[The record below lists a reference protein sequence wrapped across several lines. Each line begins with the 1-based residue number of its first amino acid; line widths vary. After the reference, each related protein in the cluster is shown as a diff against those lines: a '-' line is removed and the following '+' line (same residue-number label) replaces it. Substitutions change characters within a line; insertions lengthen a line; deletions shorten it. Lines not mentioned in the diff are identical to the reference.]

1 MSGSTAFSSPD
12 TVSILSQLSPA
23 PASLMERI
31 EKPGLPPDRL
41 VAALSASLGTTGDD
55 GPPAA
60 LSPSPSTS
68 HSTYA
73 DGMASEAV
81 GTAAAATAATAQ
93 ARSQE
98 HLPVPL
104 PRMVWREETDGD
116 VEPAISPVLA
126 GGLVGLGAGLVVTLG
141 LYIASGGSNSVF
153 WPSATTPV
161 VQASALPGPA
171 AAGAQP
177 AAGVI
182 RTIGVATTEERAEAR
197 DDGRQALKLAERL
210 IAQGDIA
217 GAREILARV
226 AADGMPHALLAL
238 AETYDPNVLA
248 AWGVRSAEADTERAR
263 HLYTSALVAG
273 VEQAR
278 RRLET
283 LD

>member
-12 TVSILSQLSPA
+12 TASILSQLAPA

-41 VAALSASLGTTGDD
+41 VAALSASLGDAGDAAI
-55 GPPAA
+55 PAPSPAA
-60 LSPSPSTS
+60 FP
-68 HSTYA
+68 
-73 DGMASEAV
+73 DGMPSEAV
-81 GTAAAATAATAQ
+81 GAAAAAAAATANVRA
-93 ARSQE
+93 QE

-104 PRMVWREETDGD
+104 PRVVWREDTDGD
-116 VEPAISPVLA
+116 GEPAISPVLA

-141 LYIASGGSNSVF
+141 LYIASGGPNSVF
-153 WPSATTPV
+153 WPAGPAAV
-161 VQASALPGPA
+161 VQASTLPAPA
-171 AAGAQP
+171 AVAAAPSAGP
-177 AAGVI
+177 I
-182 RTIGVATTEERAEAR
+182 RTIGVATTEERTEPK

-226 AADGMPHALLAL
+226 AAEGTPHALLAL

-248 AWGVRSAEADTERAR
+248 AWGVRSAEADAERAR

>member
-12 TVSILSQLSPA
+12 TVSILSQLAPA

-31 EKPGLPPDRL
+31 ERPGLPPDRL
-41 VAALSASLGTTGDD
+41 VAALSASLGDAGED
-55 GPPAA
+55 GPPATPPTPS
-60 LSPSPSTS
+60 SPTTFS
-68 HSTYA
+68 
-73 DGMASEAV
+73 DGMPSEAV
-81 GTAAAATAATAQ
+81 GAAAAAAAATAQ
-93 ARSQE
+93 ARPPE

-104 PRMVWREETDGD
+104 PRVVWREDTDGD
-116 VEPAISPVLA
+116 GEAAISPVLA

-153 WPSATTPV
+153 WPAAPAAV
-161 VQASALPGPA
+161 VQASAVPA
-171 AAGAQP
+171 QAAIELVP
-177 AAGVI
+177 SPI
-182 RTIGVATTEERAEAR
+182 RTIGVATTEERTEPR
-197 DDGRQALKLAERL
+197 DTGREALKLAERL

-226 AADGMPHALLAL
+226 AAEGTPLALLSL